1 MLKSKIEKEGNRKHI
16 KGTQSQETQIL
27 INGCLGDPGLLKGD
41 LFWNIIS
48 WTARHLLFILTPRI
62 RDSSYSSYY
71 SVTKNPG

>member
-41 LFWNIIS
+41 LFWNNNTGFYQSKTVVVVSPGIS
-48 WTARHLLFILTPRI
+48 
-62 RDSSYSSYY
+62 DE
-71 SVTKNPG
+71 